1 VQQEAGKQAV
11 LGPRERKKSMV
22 ITAFQNQVIGSRGI
36 KKLKVIK
43 VFQNQVLGPREN
55 KEVKG
60 NKSVSKPGP
69 WS

>member
-1 VQQEAGKQAV
+1 LV
-11 LGPRERKKSMV
+11 LGK
-22 ITAFQNQVIGSRGI
+22 I

-43 VFQNQVLGPREN
+43 VFQNQVLGLREN